1 MSWPPHITVATIVQ
15 RNDKFL
21 MVEEIDNG
29 KRVVNQPAGHLEPG
43 ETLFEAALRETLEET
58 AWVVEL
64 QSFVGVY
71 QYYSAHNDTL
81 YLRVAFT
88 AEPVEHTGIAI
99 DPDIAA
105 ALWLSL
111 EEIELLEQR
120 SALVL
125 ACIHDALQRPGLPL
139 SVISHFIQQSSKK
152 P

>member
-1 MSWPPHITVATIVQ
+1 
-15 RNDKFL
+15 
-21 MVEEIDNG
+21 
-29 KRVVNQPAGHLEPG
+29 
-43 ETLFEAALRETLEET
+43 
-58 AWVVEL
+58 VVEL

-81 YLRVAFT
+81 YLRVAFR

-105 ALWLSL
+105 TLWLTL

-120 SALVL
+120 SPLVL

-139 SVISHFIQQSSKK
+139 SVVSHFI
-152 P
+152 